1 MKTSLA
7 CLTLALAALAP
18 VLSAHART
26 HEETRMIIENP
37 RLIERA
43 DSPRMHVVFPH
54 LAHKELGCRTCHH
67 EMTPERRVYLSCADN
82 AACHNGMD
90 LADRSDKSYYLALH
104 DTSADRS
111 CLGCHAKK
119 AVERP
124 GLDTCTTCHQA
135 SLSTA
140 K

>member
-7 CLTLALAALAP
+7 CMAIALLALSP

-26 HEETRMIIENP
+26 HEETRQIIENP
-37 RLIERA
+37 RLIKRA

-67 EMTPERRVYLSCADN
+67 EMTPERRVYVSCSKN
-82 AACHNGMD
+82 AACHNSTD
-90 LADRSDKSYYLALH
+90 IADRSKKSYFLAMH
-104 DTSADRS
+104 DTSSTRS
-111 CLGCHAKK
+111 CLGCHKTKIA
-119 AVERP
+119 EQP

-135 SLSTA
+135 PLNAA